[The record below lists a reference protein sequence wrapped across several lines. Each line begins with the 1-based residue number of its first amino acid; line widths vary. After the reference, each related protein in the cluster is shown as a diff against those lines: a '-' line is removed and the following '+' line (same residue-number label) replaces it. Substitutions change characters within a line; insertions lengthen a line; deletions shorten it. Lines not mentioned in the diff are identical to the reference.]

1 MTEANVRDA
10 LLSTPVPDELE
21 AQRRAW
27 AVVRAAY
34 AEREPAPKRTQRLR
48 LLVAVAAAAA
58 TRRSP
63 PWSRCRVPDACS
75 SFPSRARG
83 S

>member
-34 AEREPAPKRTQRLR
+34 AERGPVPRRRRRLR

-58 TRRSP
+58 LVAAALSP
-63 PWSRCRVPDACS
+63 PGR
-75 SFPSRARG
+75 
-83 S
+83 